1 MKRFT
6 SFALASTLIFA
17 GLLAGCG
24 KTEAPAAPTPTTPPP
39 APTVEPAT
47 TAPAAP
53 ATTPTGEMK
62 TVEPAAT
69 AATGTAPAAG
79 KAVYELS
86 PDTTITWAAT
96 VPIGTR
102 TGGWTDFKGTV
113 EIENGTFETAKIAA
127 EVQMKSVF
135 ADANEIKEKMLGK
148 EHFFNPI
155 DFPTSSFKSTGVK
168 KTDKGYDVTGD
179 LTVRDKTK
187 SITLPVTDVK
197 IEGKTLTC
205 KATVKLNR
213 HDFGIE
219 YNSAIG
225 DYAINDMCDLVL
237 DVIAETK

>member
-1 MKRFT
+1 MKRYF
-6 SFALASTLIFA
+6 SFALASTFILA
-17 GLLAGCG
+17 GVFAGCG
-24 KTEAPAAPTPTTPPP
+24 KTETPPTPTAPAAPTAEPAKTEP
-39 APTVEPAT
+39 APAATTEPQGEMKPVEPAV
-47 TAPAAP
+47 AS
-53 ATTPTGEMK
+53 PTS
-62 TVEPAAT
+62 
-69 AATGTAPAAG
+69 TAPAAG
-79 KAVYELS
+79 KVVYELS
-86 PDTTITWAAT
+86 PETAITWAAT

-113 EIENGTFETAKIAA
+113 EIENGNFETAKIAA

-135 ADANEIKEKMLGK
+135 ADAAEIKEKMLGE

-155 DFPTSSFKSTGVK
+155 KWPLSSFKSTAIK

-187 SITLPVTDVK
+187 SVTLPVTDFK

-205 KATVKLNR
+205 KSTVKLNR
-213 HDFGIE
+213 HDFDIE
-219 YNSAIG
+219 YNSTLG